1 MVKFDGNASLKMP
14 KDDEPVAFPLLST
27 AYLPPVS
34 YFSILKKSET
44 VFLEQ
49 YEHYIKQ
56 TYRNRCKILTANGVM
71 SLVIPVEKIKNE
83 RIPIRDVRLAA
94 HVDWQTQHWRA
105 LKSAYNSTPFFEFYA
120 DDLLPFY
127 KQKWRFLLDFNLQM
141 LAKLLELTDIQTKII
156 LTENYQMPSE
166 KFIDSRNNIH
176 PKKNYQDRPFT
187 PYYQV
192 FRERFGFSPD
202 LSVVDL
208 LFNMG
213 NESLFY
219 LED

>member
-1 MVKFDGNASLKMP
+1 MVKFAGNDSLKMQ
-14 KDDEPVAFPLLST
+14 KDDEAAVFPLLST

-34 YFSILKKSET
+34 YFSILKKSEI
-44 VFLEQ
+44 VFIEQ

-71 SLVIPVEKIKNE
+71 PLVIPVEKIKNK
-83 RIPIRDVRLAA
+83 RMLVRDVRLAA
-94 HVDWQTQHWRA
+94 HIDWQTQHWRA
-105 LKSAYNSTPFFEFYA
+105 LESAYNSTPFFEFYA

-127 KQKWRFLLDFNLQM
+127 KKKWRFLLDFNLQM
-141 LAKLLELTDIQTKII
+141 LTKLLELTNIQTKII
-156 LTENYQMPSE
+156 LTENYQIQGE
-166 KFIDSRNNIH
+166 KCIDSRDDIH
-176 PKKNYQDRPFT
+176 PKKHSQNGAFI

-213 NESLFY
+213 NESIFY
-219 LED
+219 LEN